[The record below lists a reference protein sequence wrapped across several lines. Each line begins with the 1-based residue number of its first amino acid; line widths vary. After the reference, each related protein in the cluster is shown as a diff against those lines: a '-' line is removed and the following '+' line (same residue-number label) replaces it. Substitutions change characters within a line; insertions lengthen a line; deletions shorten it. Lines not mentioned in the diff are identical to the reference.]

1 MCGSTLQHCI
11 PLSQWLTPISHG
23 VLTSAGMCPPRPIGR
38 PILVLVPV
46 PLAKP
51 APERRGFVI
60 EAVAERATPRVGR
73 PAGERKREN
82 HDGPLV
88 PRARPRH
95 RISHL
100 PRPPL
105 HHPASLPCN
114 RLYSPGPPFRSVC
127 SISTL
132 THDSCAVKGENMVNS
147 PTLDRC
153 PHQHKRLHLNTQ
165 KTST

>member
-1 MCGSTLQHCI
+1 
-11 PLSQWLTPISHG
+11 
-23 VLTSAGMCPPRPIGR
+23 MCPPRPIGR

-51 APERRGFVI
+51 APERRDFVM
-60 EAVAERATPRVGR
+60 EAVAEWATPHVGR
-73 PAGERKREN
+73 PTGKRKREN
-82 HDGPLV
+82 NDGPLV
-88 PRARPRH
+88 PRAQPRD

-100 PRPPL
+100 PWPPL

-153 PHQHKRLHLNTQ
+153 PHKHKGLHLNTQ
-165 KTST
+165 KTSTRCLNLWV